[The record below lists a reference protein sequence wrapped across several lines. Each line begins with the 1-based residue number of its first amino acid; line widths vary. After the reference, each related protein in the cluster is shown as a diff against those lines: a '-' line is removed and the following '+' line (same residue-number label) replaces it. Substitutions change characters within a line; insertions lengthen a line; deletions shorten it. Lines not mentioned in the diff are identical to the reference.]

1 MTDQLQL
8 EMGAGMADIA
18 DIVSGVRE
26 RSINGMTRSKVNW
39 ARFVAAGISRSIA
52 IDGRPHC
59 HMVGCVKIILG
70 L

>member
-26 RSINGMTRSKVNW
+26 RSITRTIYHANDLSTV
-39 ARFVAAGISRSIA
+39 
-52 IDGRPHC
+52 
-59 HMVGCVKIILG
+59 
-70 L
+70 